1 MAQTYQILIV
11 LFIIFISLIMY
22 WNSQIHKSK
31 KFIYLMQLVGTMGI
45 LLAVYN
51 IHRDSENDKQNYA
64 NEKTRLFSETM
75 NNLINQPNELVLS
88 NDSLKKYYLE
98 LIGQVPEREND
109 PNRDQTSEILLSVNI
124 FSALA
129 QVIEYIYSHQDIREN
144 AHLVSLLN
152 ERIKKIMTQYLKNKK
167 FREYWELYKGI
178 YSGDIIVNYMSSNF
192 GI

>member
-1 MAQTYQILIV
+1 
-11 LFIIFISLIMY
+11 
-22 WNSQIHKSK
+22 
-31 KFIYLMQLVGTMGI
+31 
-45 LLAVYN
+45 
-51 IHRDSENDKQNYA
+51 
-64 NEKTRLFSETM
+64 
-75 NNLINQPNELVLS
+75 
-88 NDSLKKYYLE
+88 
-98 LIGQVPEREND
+98 VPEREND

-129 QVIEYIYSHQDIREN
+129 QVIEYIYSHQGLREN